1 MSLTSPS
8 VAPNRK
14 ALKQAGLKNWGP
26 RQNSQP
32 LGQEIRQADWKTGF
46 VKVMVSLPIFYIT
59 LRLYITPTGY
69 ADGEKMSK

>member
-1 MSLTSPS
+1 M
-8 VAPNRK
+8 APNRK
-14 ALKQAGLKNWGP
+14 VLKQAGLKNWGP

>member
-1 MSLTSPS
+1 M
-8 VAPNRK
+8 APNRK

-26 RQNSQP
+26 WGPRQNSQP
-32 LGQEIRQADWKTGF
+32 LGQEIRQVDWKTGF
-46 VKVMVSLPIFYIT
+46 VNGMVSLPILYIT

>member
-1 MSLTSPS
+1 M
-8 VAPNRK
+8 APNRK

>member
-1 MSLTSPS
+1 MNLTSRS

-14 ALKQAGLKNWGP
+14 VLKQAGLKNWGP

-32 LGQEIRQADWKTGF
+32 LGQEIRQVDWKTGF
-46 VKVMVSLPIFYIT
+46 VNGMVSLSILYIT